1 MHSVSKVELGLIAV
15 LGAVLFA
22 SALALVEIH
31 YRTRLLFVAQE
42 RAVDL
47 ERRLMDDQAE
57 LQMKVR
63 RAALPGT
70 ISAGAVM
77 MGLEGATGNNTYT
90 FVEEPDGRIV
100 FSRETQARLE
110 EAEAYAAQE
119 AAKAAALAAKQ
130 AEREA
135 KQRERAE
142 RRAAAALKAQQAGKA
157 KPLQEARS

>member
-1 MHSVSKVELGLIAV
+1 MRSVSKVELGLVAV
-15 LGAVLFA
+15 LGAVLFT

-47 ERRLMDDQAE
+47 ERRLLDDQAE

-70 ISAGAVM
+70 ISAGAAM

-90 FVEEPDGRIV
+90 LVEEPDGRIA

-119 AAKAAALAAKQ
+119 AAKKAAKAAALAAKQ

-135 KQRERAE
+135 RQRERAE
-142 RRAAAALKAQQAGKA
+142 RRAAQ
-157 KPLQEARS
+157 KPLQGGRS